1 MSAPMPVPL
10 RRAMA
15 PFASGGGRRTGGGR
29 RGAGARG
36 ARATRR
42 VLIVDDEALVALT
55 LEAIVQDMGHEVAGA
70 AANPIDAVALAV
82 RTDPDVVLMDV
93 RLGRIGDEGI
103 ATAAEIRAR
112 TRAAIVFVT
121 AYADG
126 GTIARI
132 EAAVPG
138 ARVLAKPVSDSELA
152 EAIDAATATGS

>member
-1 MSAPMPVPL
+1 
-10 RRAMA
+10 
-15 PFASGGGRRTGGGR
+15 
-29 RGAGARG
+29 
-36 ARATRR
+36 